1 MLALALSVFL
11 ASLDQLIVST
21 SIPAIT
27 REFHALGD
35 ISWLGTAYMMTTTA
49 SQPLYGKFSD
59 IFGRKSTMLFANVIF
74 MVGSVISGWSTSM
87 TMLIIGRGVSG
98 IGAGGLMAMVFIII
112 SDMLDMRERGK
123 YVGFI
128 GAMFSVSSVIGPL
141 LGGAFTD
148 HATWRWS
155 FWINLP
161 ISAISTIFVAIYL
174 NLPTPKGS
182 LSDKIKRIDFL
193 GTLVL
198 LAAVV
203 LVLLPLSWGGTKYAW
218 DSGII
223 IGLLC
228 AAVVSVVLFIL
239 VEWRVAREPIV
250 PIHLFKIRNLWATY
264 GSLFFGGMAFFGIF
278 FYLPVYFQVVK
289 GESATVGGLETIPF
303 VFGILFTSVSS
314 GLWTMKK
321 GTFAFFPALGFSIL
335 AVGSGLGILFVQ
347 DTKRVVTIFV
357 LLVCGLGMGFTLQ
370 ASTLAVQ
377 VAVKPKYMATV
388 TATVQFVRSL
398 GQVFGIAIVGSI
410 FNNKLAEKLKAQFP
424 NDPNILYVAQD
435 YAKIADYDAE
445 GRYWIYECFIGSIHY
460 VFYCAVAVVGLALIS
475 SLFIQHKELKTNAN
489 QSAAGDKANSA
500 KPSMP
505 AMEMTVLRSVEK
517 EIAKEAKKEQM
528 DKAAAASAAS
538 TLEENSADSMEF
550 VKSLE
555 SIEKEIEKV
564 KKDNEKI
571 TGSNQYGST
580 QDRRRVTD
588 QPPAKNGPH
597 YNESPEMRA
606 SLFSL
611 LTYTWM
617 DPLFKIGYKRQLQE
631 EDLWDMAPEW
641 TAGTVGPELTA
652 CWNNEKA
659 RAAAKNQQPSLIRAM
674 TWFLLPYY
682 WVGIIYIFLSDN
694 VMRIIPFTVKWI
706 IEFLRATQD
715 TTSPPPPLWHG
726 YALAA
731 GLFVL
736 SMAIPVMNAL
746 WVSYFVRAAM
756 LLRTALTDLIFKKA
770 TVMSSKAR
778 LGYPDSKVFNLMS
791 MDAPRIETTLEGL
804 QFLWIIPFGTLV
816 TVAMLWYL
824 MGPSSLLGTVVL
836 MVSNPTQAWALAKLQ
851 TIRERASKLTDNRIF
866 AMTEILQAI
875 KVIKFYAWEK

>member
-1 MLALALSVFL
+1 MTQASTSPSTPPISPPPETKEIENVAPDQSSISIESATEASSVADAPPVQLFHKPPPRDFFLIMLALALSVFL

-228 AAVVSVVLFIL
+228 AAVISVVLFIL

-398 GQVFGIAIVGSI
+398 GQVFGIAIVGTI

-505 AMEMTVLRSVEK
+505 AMEMV
-517 EIAKEAKKEQM
+517 
-528 DKAAAASAAS
+528 
-538 TLEENSADSMEF
+538 
-550 VKSLE
+550 
-555 SIEKEIEKV
+555 
-564 KKDNEKI
+564 
-571 TGSNQYGST
+571 
-580 QDRRRVTD
+580 
-588 QPPAKNGPH
+588 
-597 YNESPEMRA
+597 
-606 SLFSL
+606 
-611 LTYTWM
+611 
-617 DPLFKIGYKRQLQE
+617 
-631 EDLWDMAPEW
+631 
-641 TAGTVGPELTA
+641 
-652 CWNNEKA
+652 
-659 RAAAKNQQPSLIRAM
+659 
-674 TWFLLPYY
+674 
-682 WVGIIYIFLSDN
+682 
-694 VMRIIPFTVKWI
+694 
-706 IEFLRATQD
+706 
-715 TTSPPPPLWHG
+715 
-726 YALAA
+726 
-731 GLFVL
+731 
-736 SMAIPVMNAL
+736 
-746 WVSYFVRAAM
+746 
-756 LLRTALTDLIFKKA
+756 
-770 TVMSSKAR
+770 
-778 LGYPDSKVFNLMS
+778 
-791 MDAPRIETTLEGL
+791 
-804 QFLWIIPFGTLV
+804 
-816 TVAMLWYL
+816 
-824 MGPSSLLGTVVL
+824 
-836 MVSNPTQAWALAKLQ
+836 
-851 TIRERASKLTDNRIF
+851 
-866 AMTEILQAI
+866 
-875 KVIKFYAWEK
+875 